1 MLTAGILAKY
11 VREVVSTGGAPIY
24 TLETDQELGAEDA
37 QDLLNTWVATR
48 AKNLGYPPVLD
59 NAVKLKTQH
68 AMSPAD
74 MAMIEI
80 ANFTE
85 GRIADLL
92 GVPRA
97 LVGLPT
103 GDSFT
108 YSNVSSWFDHHDRT
122 TLRPASARVMPA
134 LSYWA
139 LPRGQAAELNRD
151 EYSRPAFNER
161 ADAWVKLVGANIV
174 SAEEVRIAERIT
186 GDAPTAALTGAETL

>member
-1 MLTAGILAKY
+1 MGPSGCGKSTLLNLIGLLDRPTSGVVHIDGQLIETYQDKELAKLRNHKIGF
-11 VREVVSTGGAPIY
+11 VF
-24 TLETDQELGAEDA
+24 QEYHLI
-37 QDLLNTWVATR
+37 
-48 AKNLGYPPVLD
+48 
-59 NAVKLKTQH
+59 
-68 AMSPAD
+68 S
-74 MAMIEI
+74 
-80 ANFTE
+80 
-85 GRIADLL
+85 
-92 GVPRA
+92 
-97 LVGLPT
+97 
-103 GDSFT
+103 
-108 YSNVSSWFDHHDRT
+108 FDHHDRT

>member
-1 MLTAGILAKY
+1 
-11 VREVVSTGGAPIY
+11 
-24 TLETDQELGAEDA
+24 
-37 QDLLNTWVATR
+37 
-48 AKNLGYPPVLD
+48 VLD
-59 NAVKLKTQH
+59 NGVKLNDHKT
-68 AMSPAD
+68 MSPAD

-80 ANFTE
+80 AQFTE

-122 TLRPASARVMPA
+122 TLRPAAARVMPA

-139 LPRGQAAELNRD
+139 LPRGQKAELNRD

-161 ADAWVKLVGANIV
+161 ADAWVKMKDAGIV
-174 SAEEVRIAERIT
+174 TAEEVRMAERFT
-186 GDAPTAALTGAETL
+186 GEAPTGALTGGEQ